1 MKRIGLIFIAL
12 LLVAAAGAA
21 FYFDLIPTPGPSYTV
36 VTTLYDTDASGTTDL
51 RLQEIVATAR
61 LWYWDRDDDGA
72 PDVVA
77 YDAAIGPE
85 DQLQPSGGI
94 TAWDYGG
101 DSILDQGEVPGAL
114 QELLRSEPFAA
125 ALAASGPGN
134 VELVD
139 MRVREFVGELSRRY
153 DNWRLSGFEL
163 PVLGAKLPDADRLLP
178 GATRAY
184 RFGIHQGFDMYGGFV
199 GVPTGYGA
207 AMVAA
212 KAGTVVRAD
221 INHVEMT
228 PDQYAEVIATS
239 RAAGT
244 TPPAELDS
252 LRGRQIWID
261 HGHGVVTRYAHLSGV
276 APGIEPGAAIGA
288 RTVIGFV
295 GNSGM
300 EAGANGTRGGAHLH
314 FELRTDNHYLGEGL
328 SPDAI
333 RALANRIFGLEN

>member
-1 MKRIGLIFIAL
+1 MNRTVLIFIAL
-12 LLVAAAGAA
+12 LLAAAGGVA
-21 FYFDLIPTPGPSYTV
+21 FYLDLIPVPGPTYTV
-36 VTTLYDTDASGTTDL
+36 VTTLYDTDASGTADL
-51 RLQEIVATAR
+51 RLHDIVATAR
-61 LWYWDRDDDGA
+61 LWYWDRDDDGVA
-72 PDVVA
+72 DVVA

-101 DSILDQGEVPGAL
+101 DSILDEGTVPGAL
-114 QELLRSEPFAA
+114 QELLRSEPYAA
-125 ALAASGPGN
+125 ALAASEPGN

-153 DNWRLSGFEL
+153 DDWRLSGFEL
-163 PVLGAKLPDADRLLP
+163 PVPGARLPDADRLLP
-178 GATRAY
+178 GATRVY
-184 RFGIHQGFDMYGGFV
+184 RSGIHQGFDMYGGHV

-207 AMVAA
+207 TVVAA

-221 INHVEMT
+221 INYVELT
-228 PDQYAEVIATS
+228 PDQYAEVIARS

-261 HGHGVVTRYAHLSGV
+261 HGHGVVTRYAHLSGI

-288 RTVIGFV
+288 RAVIGFV

-300 EAGANGTRGGAHLH
+300 EAGANGARGGAHLH
-314 FELRTDNHYLGEGL
+314 FELRTDDRYLGEGMT
-328 SPDAI
+328 PEAI